1 MIAECPRDCDR
12 GSGYDVSMT
21 NRHGD
26 RSTTPEIPILL
37 PRGAFLVECSSGRT
51 VSDDQLSGRVEHI
64 VSGRATSFES
74 TGTLIDFIRG
84 VLAALGQVN
93 GAAGD
98 MSPGHHDLDGP
109 PSRRST

>member
-1 MIAECPRDCDR
+1 MIAECPRDCDP

-26 RSTTPEIPILL
+26 RSTTPEIAILL

-51 VSDDQLSGRVEHI
+51 DDQLSGRVEHI

-74 TGTLIDFIRG
+74 ADTLIDFLGG

-93 GAAGD
+93 AAAGD
-98 MSPGHHDLDGP
+98 VIPGHHDLDGP

>member
-1 MIAECPRDCDR
+1 MIAGCPQDCGL

-21 NRHGD
+21 DRHGD
-26 RSTTPEIPILL
+26 GSQTADIQTLL

-51 VSDDQLSGRVEHI
+51 VSEDQLRGRVEHI

-74 TGTLIDFIRG
+74 AGTLIDFIRG

-93 GAAGD
+93 AAAGEV
-98 MSPGHHDLDGP
+98 SSRHHDLNRP
-109 PSRRST
+109 ASRRSS